1 MAQGLAAQGHAW
13 HGLGSS
19 RHDAAPPRAMADP
32 SHYPSPHPNPWQ
44 IRNAIDLGRMR
55 AAIRV
60 FNEKTA
66 PGSDGMVEPWELQ
79 TLQGCDFPT
88 VEELDAAMETQG
100 LAF

>member
-1 MAQGLAAQGHAW
+1 MTGPLLAEASVRQLDG
-13 HGLGSS
+13 
-19 RHDAAPPRAMADP
+19 
-32 SHYPSPHPNPWQ
+32 
-44 IRNAIDLGRMR
+44 MR